1 MSHLFCPRCGAGWT
15 GLEPCPECGYAP
27 EHPGVL
33 GSFPR
38 GARTLAKHPGLT
50 VAYLIP
56 VALLFLVG
64 VVLQDPA
71 DQRLALTV
79 ADAGVV
85 LAVLFLHAW
94 WFFIAVGLTA
104 EAVVHERAPG
114 LPSGRVVE
122 SSALAGLLVIVPWA
136 AVTGGMVWAP
146 GGALGG
152 VVQLGVVVLLISTL
166 VVMGRAVGLPVA
178 AVLGAR
184 SAGQVAKQG
193 NQRAKENGG
202 LGFAFLFAMGA
213 VAALLLVALLGLT
226 GRVAVPPWAQAGLFS
241 VLLVVLEA
249 WVGASLVHG
258 LIAGEGPTRTF
269 TCPRCGDQA
278 TAQGGRATCGCG
290 LEGPYHPGAR

>member
-1 MSHLFCPRCGAGWT
+1 MSQLFCPRCGTGWT

-38 GARTLAKHPGLT
+38 GARTLAKHPGLAI
-50 VAYLIP
+50 AYLVP
-56 VALLFLVG
+56 VVLLVLAG
-64 VVLQDPA
+64 VVLQDPG

-104 EAVVHERAPG
+104 EAVVHEHAPG
-114 LPSGRVVE
+114 LPSGPVIH
-122 SSALAGLLVIVPWA
+122 SSALASLLVVLPWA
-136 AVTGGMVWAP
+136 AVTGGMVWSPA
-146 GGALGG
+146 GALGG
-152 VVQLGVVVLLISTL
+152 VVQLVVVVLLIATL

-184 SAGQVAKQG
+184 SAGQAARHG
-193 NQRAKENGG
+193 NRRAKENGG
-202 LGFAFLFAMGA
+202 LGFAFLFTMGA
-213 VAALLLVALLGLT
+213 VAALLLVTVLGLT
-226 GRVAVPPWAQAGLFS
+226 DQIALPAWGQAGLFS
-241 VLLVVLEA
+241 VLLLGLEA

-290 LEGPYHPGAR
+290 LEGAYYPGAR